1 MQVESWPIE
10 RVIPYA
16 RNARKCPQSAI
27 DKVAKSLQAFGWNQP
42 IVVDSKGVIVVGHTR
57 HKAAQKLGY
66 THVPVVIASHLT
78 ASQIKAY
85 RIADNRTHEETDWDL
100 DALRDEAAELTLGE
114 IKLTGFDFGELFP
127 GEEAEAAEKRAR
139 KDHDNAASG
148 ADKDLVFR
156 VVVDCTGEGHQA
168 EMLDRF
174 KAEGLKCRALI
185 S

>member
-1 MQVESWPIE
+1 MQVEWWPIE

-16 RNARKCPQSAI
+16 RNARKCPQSAVN
-27 DKVAKSLQAFGWNQP
+27 KVAKSLAEFGWNQP

-57 HKAAQKLGY
+57 LKAAQQNAY
-66 THVPVVIASHLT
+66 AQVPVVVAAHLS

-100 DALRDEAAELTLGE
+100 DLLRDEAATLTLGE
-114 IKLTGFDFGELFP
+114 ITLTGFDLGELFP
-127 GEEAEAAEKRAR
+127 SEETQKDEAARAGKQR
-139 KDHDNAASG
+139 DIASSE
-148 ADKDLVFR
+148 ALQFR
-156 VVVDCTGEGHQA
+156 VVVDCEGEAHQG
-168 EMLDRF
+168 ELLDRF